1 MSPASDVMKLFGMIS
16 AIIRHA
22 ARSGTPAPAR
32 RVDGVEHPVPG
43 TWNVATSHATIEVA
57 TPRRF
62 RHADRWQGRVIG
74 ATVVVDEDPD
84 EVQIAVN
91 VEVRRT
97 PVITGTPREVP
108 ATRNLH
114 QWELSGR
121 LSVNGLVVPV
131 QATLAYRGVWR
142 RGDRLYGWFALTG
155 TIDDGR
161 RVRRRLQFSFD
172 MLADAPASADIER
185 SAA

>member
-1 MSPASDVMKLFGMIS
+1 MIS
-16 AIIRHA
+16 AVISHA
-22 ARSGTPAPAR
+22 ARSGTPAPVR

-43 TWNVATSHATIEVA
+43 RWNVATSHATIEVA
-57 TPRRF
+57 APRRF
-62 RHADRWQGRVIG
+62 RHADRWQGRAVG
-74 ATVVVDEDPD
+74 VTVVVGEDPD
-84 EVQIAVN
+84 DVQIAVN
-91 VEVRRT
+91 VDVR
-97 PVITGTPREVP
+97 PIPGITGTPLEVAAAP
-108 ATRNLH
+108 NLH

-121 LSVNGLVVPV
+121 LSVNGRVVPV

-161 RVRRRLQFSFD
+161 RVRRRQQFSFD
-172 MLADAPASADIER
+172 LLADAPASADIER

>member
-1 MSPASDVMKLFGMIS
+1 MIS
-16 AIIRHA
+16 AIIEHA
-22 ARSGTPAPAR
+22 VRGVTPGSVR

-43 TWNVATSHATIEVA
+43 RWNVATSHATIEVA
-57 TPRRF
+57 APRRF
-62 RHADRWQGRVIG
+62 RHADRWQGRAVG
-74 ATVVVDEDPD
+74 VTVLVGEDPD
-84 EVQIAVN
+84 DVQIAVN
-91 VEVRRT
+91 VDVRPI
-97 PVITGTPREVP
+97 PVITGTPLDVAAAP
-108 ATRNLH
+108 NLH

-121 LSVNGLVVPV
+121 LSVNGQIVPV

-142 RGDRLYGWFALTG
+142 RGDRLYGWFTLYG

-172 MLADAPASADIER
+172 LLADPPASADVER